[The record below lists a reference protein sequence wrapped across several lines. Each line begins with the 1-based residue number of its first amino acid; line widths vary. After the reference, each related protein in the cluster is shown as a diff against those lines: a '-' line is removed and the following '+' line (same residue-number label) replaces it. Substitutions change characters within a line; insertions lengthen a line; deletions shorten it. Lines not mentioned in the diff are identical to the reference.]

1 MWHIVIFCKINH
13 YPTFR
18 LVVLI
23 SYQHLM
29 DLSNDLSFK
38 IQHNLLD
45 DLILLLLTLFSR
57 HTAPHQIISQQNKI
71 DQTLIVIQISY
82 WRGIKLPSGKI
93 IKTVMDRQDLL
104 RLGNFC
110 YRPWND
116 SIGEFDIQQLWS
128 VCIVWV
134 SSLHQMGL
142 VVWLVIWVSDDQWR
156 YWSKCTNVTLS
167 YTYNTLVTLTA
178 F

>member
-1 MWHIVIFCKINH
+1 
-13 YPTFR
+13 
-18 LVVLI
+18 
-23 SYQHLM
+23 M
-29 DLSNDLSFK
+29 DPSNDLSFK

-57 HTAPHQIISQQNKI
+57 HTGPHRIISQQNKI

-110 YRPWND
+110 YRQWND
-116 SIGEFDIQQLWS
+116 SIGEFDIQQFYFLG
-128 VCIVWV
+128 
-134 SSLHQMGL
+134 LHQMRL

-167 YTYNTLVTLTA
+167 YTYNTRVTLTA